1 MQPNTVI
8 QIAPPHRWAGCLA
21 IVDEVKDWGV
31 QAYITMPVGDT
42 VREAYVRLK
51 WAELEVIG
59 PAAFV
64 QEVDNGV

>member
-8 QIAPPHRWAGCLA
+8 QIAPPHKWAGCLA
-21 IVDEVKDWGV
+21 IVDEVKSWGV
-31 QAYITMPVGDT
+31 QAYIAIPQGGE
-42 VREAYVRLK
+42 VRNAYVRLK

-64 QEVDNGV
+64 EEVQ